1 MVKNAISDYSATAA
15 SNTDVGGI
23 NIDEGMQPS
32 NVNNAIREIMS
43 HLADLNAGSSSL
55 GTLKVDNVQI
65 DANAITSTDT
75 NGNLSLTPN
84 GTGNLIL
91 DGLNFPQADG
101 TADYFIKTDG
111 SAQLS
116 FAQVDTA
123 SIAADAVDGTKIAD
137 DSIDSEHYVDGS
149 IDTAHIADDAVTGDK
164 LANSVTIAD
173 SLTVTGT
180 TSIAEAIEKATI
192 DNSTTGTI
200 DFDALTQAVMYFN
213 VDQTANRTI
222 NFRGDGSN
230 SLDSIMSVGESMS
243 FAILMS
249 EGTTAY
255 YLNAYQ
261 VDGSSVTPKWS
272 GGDAPTAGNASS
284 IDIYTFTLI
293 KTASATF
300 TVLAAQN
307 QFA

>member
-91 DGLNFPQADG
+91 DGLNFPKADG
-101 TADYFIKTDG
+101 TADYFLKTNG

-192 DNSTTGTI
+192 DTSTTGTI
-200 DFDALTQAVMYFN
+200 NFDALTQAVMYFN

-261 VDGSSVTPKWS
+261 VDGTSVTPKWS